1 MDNTQLNPDQIQQ
14 MIKMLQAML
23 PATEVQKPEQTIDQ
37 EPPITHSI
45 KPKKQQRA
53 SSRSSG
59 TSKKNFVERYNKF
72 TDMPEMNMHKEDVEI
87 DKKLF
92 TRPPVPRARKFKFI
106 KAICR
111 VCGKKEDV
119 NPMTLTDS
127 LDRYKC
133 NKCSGAA
140 G

>member
-1 MDNTQLNPDQIQQ
+1 
-14 MIKMLQAML
+14 
-23 PATEVQKPEQTIDQ
+23 
-37 EPPITHSI
+37 
-45 KPKKQQRA
+45 
-53 SSRSSG
+53 
-59 TSKKNFVERYNKF
+59 
-72 TDMPEMNMHKEDVEI
+72 MHKEDVEI